1 MNTFL
6 KTPVMDHLHR
16 FTDPSVPVFGPY
28 EEEIEPKE
36 WDTDVAVEGDMNRY
50 PFMYVGEGH
59 NRIHVVIDGRLAW
72 TYDTGLGGELDDAWV
87 LSNGNILFSRMYWCA
102 EVTPEK
108 EVVWRYDLPDGCE
121 VHSLQP
127 IGTNEVLMVVNAPTP
142 RAVIMNKK
150 TMEITYQHD
159 IPYEPNSTPHLMF
172 RRIRMTGEGT
182 FLLPYLTKGKVVEY
196 DRDFQEI
203 WSCECAKP
211 WSCQRLQNGNTLIVD
226 EEECIAKEVNK
237 EGKVVWSFSEKDAP
251 AWMGPVGR
259 FLRPTQAPTSQNKGE
274 IIGWQTCIRLAN
286 GNTVFSTQGGYGKA
300 PQFFEVTPKKEVVW
314 WLKNWRDLGPATHI
328 QILSDPGV
336 PENPGECQR

>member
-6 KTPVMDHLHR
+6 KTPVMEHLHR
-16 FTDPSVPVFGPY
+16 FTDPSVPAFGPY

-59 NRIHVVIDGRLAW
+59 NRIHVVIDGKLAW

-127 IGTNEVLMVVNAPTP
+127 IGTDQVLMVVNASTP

-196 DRDFQEI
+196 DRDFQKI
-203 WSCECAKP
+203 WSYECAKP

-237 EGKVVWSFSEKDAP
+237 EGEIVWSFSEKDAP

-259 FLRPTQAPTSQNKGE
+259 FMRPTQAPTSRNKGE

-286 GNTVFSTQGGYGKA
+286 GNTVFSTQGGYGQS

-328 QILSDPGV
+328 QILSDPGI